1 MGFTEPQSSR
11 NIEFDSLLSKQI
23 TKTMDPHLYQ
33 KISAYR
39 ETYCCETTLIRLTED
54 WKMTAYN
61 KEYATV
67 LSTDMTKAFDSL
79 HFALMI
85 QKLKA
90 YGSSE
95 ASQNLMR
102 SFLKRKGNRV
112 KLGKRTAHGKNKK
125 GLFTRLL
132 LRVWNL
138 LQNDLS
144 LHRQSANLFMYA
156 DDHQIYTSDN
166 DILGATLTFRRQTE
180 AVSQWYKE
188 NLQVKPQKYQFPTID
203 P

>member
-1 MGFTEPQSSR
+1 
-11 NIEFDSLLSKQI
+11 
-23 TKTMDPHLYQ
+23 
-33 KISAYR
+33 
-39 ETYCCETTLIRLTED
+39 
-54 WKMTAYN
+54 MTAYN

-125 GLFTRLL
+125 GLFTRLF

-144 LHRQSANLFMYA
+144 LHR
-156 DDHQIYTSDN
+156 
-166 DILGATLTFRRQTE
+166 
-180 AVSQWYKE
+180 
-188 NLQVKPQKYQFPTID
+188 
-203 P
+203 